1 MTKRLAVGLRSAR
14 QLPFG
19 LSRSQCVV
27 DAALELAVERDGLVV
42 GEGQDLGQKHPGD
55 SLLRVEPVIGIIY
68 TGPSY
73 AADAAPVWP
82 WLRVDHVPQAPFA
95 RNAGEEIDI
104 VRTLRVCRL
113 HDAGIDVADL
123 VLSHQRHRLRP
134 QQPDPVELTLMQQ
147 HPQKSEIIGRRRIEA
162 APAAPEFAPGWVR
175 HRYRLQ

>member
-73 AADAAPVWP
+73 AADAAPVRKA
-82 WLRVDHVPQAPFA
+82 LDAPL
-95 RNAGEEIDI
+95 DI
-104 VRTLRVCRL
+104 VLVRKIGVPWQPELAVG
-113 HDAGIDVADL
+113 AVIDGTSPEIFIDADL
-123 VLSHQRHRLRP
+123 ANALR
-134 QQPDPVELTLMQQ
+134 
-147 HPQKSEIIGRRRIEA
+147 I
-162 APAAPEFAPGWVR
+162 PESYVK
-175 HRYRLQ
+175 

>member
-1 MTKRLAVGLRSAR
+1 MTKHLAVGLALFSTTAFRVKPISVRRRRRARTRRRARRPCRRRRAGSGSETPR
-14 QLPFG
+14 QL
-19 LSRSQCVV
+19 
-27 DAALELAVERDGLVV
+27 A
-42 GEGQDLGQKHPGD
+42 
-55 SLLRVEPVIGIIY
+55 LRVEPVIGIIY

-73 AADAAPVWP
+73 AADAAPVRP

-104 VRTLRVCRL
+104 VRALRVCRL

-147 HPQKSEIIGRRRIEA
+147 HPQKSEIIARRRIEA